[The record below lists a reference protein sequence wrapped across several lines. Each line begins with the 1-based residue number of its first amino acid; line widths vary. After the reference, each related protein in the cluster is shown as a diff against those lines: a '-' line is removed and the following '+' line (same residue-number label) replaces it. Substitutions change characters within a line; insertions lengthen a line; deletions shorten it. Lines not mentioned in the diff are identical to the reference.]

1 MTQQGNR
8 PHLSAADIR
17 RAFGEFFMARGHLAP
32 PPASLVPAGDPSVLF
47 TTAGMQQFKPYYL
60 GVDTPPARRLTTCQ
74 RCFRTSDIENVGR
87 TARHLTFFEMLG
99 NFSIGDYFKRE
110 AIGWALEFSDELGID
125 RSRVKV
131 SVFGGDEQVPADDE
145 AIAIWKSY
153 GFTDADIVHLGRG
166 DNFWGPAGATGPCG
180 PCTELYYDMGEQYG
194 CGQPDCGPGCECDR
208 WMEYWN
214 LVFVQ
219 YEMNERGEL
228 SELAAQS
235 IDTGMGLERI
245 TAVHQGVVTVYE
257 TDAFRPLIE
266 LGEQLSGTT
275 YGQSEAVARALRT
288 MVEHARG
295 IAFLIMDGVLPGNEG
310 RDYVLRRIIR
320 RAVQQG
326 VSIGLDEPFLAR
338 LCDRVVDLMGEA
350 YPALPGSREAIVSIV
365 GEEEVRFTRTLA
377 QGMGILEE
385 ALRRSRDSGAE
396 LPPEVAFELH
406 DTYGFPF
413 DLTREIVQDRGMS
426 VDEAG
431 FERLMAEQRRR
442 ARAAQ
447 RAGESGPGELEAFQ
461 RDTAALETTFVGYE
475 RLEVYTMVRA
485 ARVLADGRVALKLE
499 ESPFYA
505 EGGGQVAD
513 AGWIHT
519 DSGKLDVVDVVR
531 FENDQVIVGLPTE
544 GVVVEGERAK
554 AMVNAVRRH
563 QTACNHTATH
573 LLHNALRIVL
583 GDDVRQAGSLV
594 RPDKLRFD
602 YKTRRAPTAAEL
614 HQIEDLVN
622 RRIVENHAVRP
633 FVTTRE
639 YAAELGALAFF
650 EEKYGEFVRVLEI
663 DEFSRELCGGTHVS
677 STSQIGLCKVTA
689 STSVGANT
697 RRIEAITSAAAIEH
711 YRDVEAREEALASE
725 LAVAP
730 DRVPDAVWRRLA
742 ELARL
747 QATVQA
753 VESGERHGRVDELLS
768 RALSLGGATFV
779 AGEVEVARPDDLLVL
794 ADEIRERRPEVAVA
808 LLAAIDGRVAVVV
821 AASDAL
827 VGRGLRA
834 SDVLSAMMPALGGRG
849 GGKPTLARG
858 GGGNVGGIGAALEAA
873 VARARELLGG

>member
-1 MTQQGNR
+1 MTQQGDG
-8 PHLSAADIR
+8 PTLTAADIR
-17 RAFGEFFMARGHLAP
+17 RRFGEFFSARGHLAP
-32 PPASLVPAGDPSVLF
+32 PAASLVPAGDPSVLF

-60 GVDTPPARRLTTCQ
+60 GVDTPPSGRLTTCQ
-74 RCFRTSDIENVGR
+74 RSFRTSDIENVGR

-99 NFSIGDYFKRE
+99 NFSIGDYFKRD
-110 AIGWALEFSDELGID
+110 AIAWALEFSRELGID
-125 RSRVKV
+125 LERVRV
-131 SVFGGDEQVPADDE
+131 SVFGGDDQVPADDE
-145 AIAIWKSY
+145 AVAIWKSH
-153 GFTDADIVHLGRG
+153 GFSDERIARLGRG
-166 DNFWGPAGATGPCG
+166 DNFWGPAGPTGPCG
-180 PCTELYYDMGEQYG
+180 PCSELYIDMGEELG
-194 CGQPDCGPGCECDR
+194 CGRPDCGPGCDCDR
-208 WMEYWN
+208 WLEYWN

-219 YEMNERGEL
+219 YEMSERGEL
-228 SELAAQS
+228 TELAAQS

-245 TAVHQGVVTVYE
+245 TAIVQGVRSVFE
-257 TDAFRPLIE
+257 TDVFTPLIE
-266 LGEQLSGTT
+266 LGERLSGQT
-275 YGQSEAVARALRT
+275 YGVSEPVTRALRT
-288 MVEHARG
+288 MADHARG

-338 LCDRVVDLMGEA
+338 LCDRVVEIMADA
-350 YPALPGSREAIVSIV
+350 YPALAASRDEIAAVV
-365 GEEEVRFTRTLA
+365 GEEEARFTRTLA
-377 QGMGILEE
+377 QGMGILDE
-385 ALRRSRDSGAE
+385 ALRRARDSGAE

-413 DLTREIVQDRGMS
+413 DLTREIAQDRGMG

-431 FERLMAEQRRR
+431 FERLMAEQRER

-447 RAGESGPGELEAFQ
+447 RGGETGPGEVEAFQ

-485 ARVLADGRVALKLE
+485 ARALSDGRVALKLE

-513 AGWIHT
+513 TGWIHT
-519 DSGKLDVVDVVR
+519 DSGKLDVVEVVR
-531 FENDQVIVGLPTE
+531 FESDQVIVGVPAE
-544 GVVVEGERAK
+544 GTVVEGERAK

-583 GDDVRQAGSLV
+583 GEEVRQAGSLV
-594 RPDKLRFD
+594 RPDHLRFD
-602 YKTRRAPTAAEL
+602 YKTRRAPTVAEL
-614 HQIEDLVN
+614 RQIEDLVN
-622 RRIVENHAVRP
+622 RRIVENHPVRP

-677 STSQIGLCKVTA
+677 STSQIGLCKITA

-711 YRDVEAREEALASE
+711 YRAIEAREAG
-725 LAVAP
+725 LAVELGVSP
-730 DRVPDAVWRRLA
+730 ERVVDAVHRRVA
-742 ELARL
+742 EIGDLREAARVA
-747 QATVQA
+747 Q
-753 VESGERHGRVDELLS
+753 SGERSGRVDELL
-768 RALSLGGATFV
+768 AGAVPLAGATLV
-779 AGEVEVARPDDLLVL
+779 TGEVAAAKPDDLMAL
-794 ADEIRERRPEVAVA
+794 ADEVRLRRPDAAVA
-808 LLAAIDGRVAVVV
+808 LVSATSGRVAVVV
-821 AASDAL
+821 AVTDAL

-834 SDVLSAMMPALGGRG
+834 NDVLAAMMPAIDGRG

-858 GGGNVGGIGAALEAA
+858 GGGNVAGIDAALEAGL
-873 VARARELLGG
+873 ARARELLGA